1 MLRRDTVI
9 TFKSCPKKIFMA
21 LLVILDGVGD
31 IRAKG
36 KGTPLEEAKK
46 TNLDGL
52 VEKGA
57 VGMMSTLGRGLTPGS
72 DTGHLAILGYDW
84 KNEYP
89 GRGPLEA
96 LGVGME
102 LKEGDVAFRANF
114 ATVVNNKIV
123 DRRAGRIETEQA
135 ERIAKA
141 VEKIKI
147 DGVEILFRHSTEHR
161 GAVVLKGKGMS
172 AKITDTDPHKVG
184 ALQKKC
190 EALEKTKEAKKTAEI
205 VNKWTKKVMEILDR
219 HEINKKRKL
228 PANTLL
234 LRGAGMHKKVESF
247 EKRFGMKGACIA
259 GGALYKG
266 VAKYIGMNVI
276 DVKGATG
283 DKDTDLEAKRRA
295 VQSALKKYDFVF
307 LHIKATDSFSH
318 DGDFEGKK
326 KFIEKIDRVMKF
338 DFDTDVIVVTGDHT
352 TPWSLKRHAGHE
364 VPILFSGELVRKDE
378 VKKFDEYSAMRGG
391 IGHTKGKNIVNM
403 MKNYMGKNEI
413 MGS

>member
-1 MLRRDTVI
+1 
-9 TFKSCPKKIFMA
+9 MA
-21 LLVILDGVGD
+21 LFVILDGVGD
-31 IRAKG
+31 IRAEG

-46 TNLDGL
+46 PNLDRL
-52 VEKGA
+52 VENGA
-57 VGMMSTLGRGLTPGS
+57 VGLMSTLGRGLTPGS

-114 ATVVNNKIV
+114 ATIINGQIV
-123 DRRAGRIETEQA
+123 DRRAGRIESEEA
-135 ERIAKA
+135 ERIAKE

-147 DGVEILFRHSTEHR
+147 DGVEILFKHSTEHR
-161 GAVVLKGKGMS
+161 GAVVLRGEGLS
-172 AKITDTDPHKVG
+172 AKITDTDPHKIR

-190 EALEKTKEAKKTAEI
+190 EPLEKTKEAKKTAES
-205 VNKWTKKVMEILDR
+205 VNRWTKRVMEILSR
-219 HEINKKRKL
+219 NEINKKRKL
-228 PANTLL
+228 PANALL

-247 EKRFGMKGACIA
+247 EKRFGIKGACIA

-266 VAKYIGMNVI
+266 VARYIGMDVI
-276 DVKGATG
+276 NVKGATG
-283 DKDTDLEAKRRA
+283 DRNTDLEAKRRA

-318 DGDFEGKK
+318 DGNFEGKK
-326 KFIEKIDRVMKF
+326 QFIEKIDRVMKF
-338 DFDTDVIVVTGDHT
+338 DFETDVIVVTGDHT
-352 TPWSLKRHAGHE
+352 TPWSLKRHSGHE
-364 VPILFSGELVRKDE
+364 VPIVFSGETVRKDE

-391 IGHTKGKNIVNM
+391 IGHIKGKDIVNM
-403 MKNYMGKNEI
+403 IKNYMGKNEI
-413 MGS
+413 IGS